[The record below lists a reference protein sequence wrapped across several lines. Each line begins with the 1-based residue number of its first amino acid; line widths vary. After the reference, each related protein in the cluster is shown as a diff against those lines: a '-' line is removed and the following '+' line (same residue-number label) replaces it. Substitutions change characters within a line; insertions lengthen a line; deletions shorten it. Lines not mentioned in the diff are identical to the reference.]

1 MLFSIGNSSRRK
13 MIYDGKAKTIFEG
26 PEPGTVIQ
34 YFKDDTVIGNGADNG
49 GKLDVI
55 AGKGVLN
62 NRISAHIMT
71 KLEGMGIP
79 THFLKSLNMREQLV
93 RQVEVIPVELIV
105 RNVAAGSLVKRFGMK
120 EGTVLNYPLVE
131 FYYKK
136 DDLGNPM
143 LSENHIMNLGVADP
157 YEIEEMVT
165 QAWRINDYLSGLFA
179 GVGIRLI
186 DFKLEFGRIYGE
198 YDEVYI
204 LLADEI
210 SPDSC
215 RLWDEKTGEKMD
227 RDRFR
232 ENLGGFIE
240 AYQDVAKRLG
250 LIPDSGII
258 QGGNID
264 EQIAAS
270 LEGIENELARERKL
284 RSINKAP
291 PSKPWK

>member
-1 MLFSIGNSSRRK
+1 MLFSSNKNSRRK
-13 MIYDGKAKTIFEG
+13 VLYEGKAKTIFEG

-34 YFKDDTVIGNGADNG
+34 YFKDDATAGNGA
-49 GKLDVI
+49 KHEII

-71 KLEGMGIP
+71 KLESIGIP
-79 THFLKSLNMREQLV
+79 THFLKSLNMREQLI
-93 RQVEVIPVELIV
+93 RQVEIIPLEVVV
-105 RNVAAGSLVKRFGMK
+105 RNVAAGSLVKKLGMK

-136 DDLGNPM
+136 DELNDPM
-143 LSENHIMNLGVADP
+143 VGENHIINMGWADP
-157 YEIEEMVT
+157 YELEEMVA
-165 QAWRINDYLSGLFA
+165 QAWRINDFLSGLFS
-179 GVGIRLI
+179 GIGIKLV
-186 DFKLEFGRIYGE
+186 DFKVEFGRLYGE
-198 YDEVYI
+198 YEEVYI

-210 SPDSC
+210 SPDNC
-215 RLWDEKTGEKMD
+215 RLWDEKTGEKLD
-227 RDRFR
+227 KDRFR
-232 ENLGGFIE
+232 QDLGGMVE

-250 LIPDSGII
+250 LIPESGIM
-258 QGGNID
+258 QGGNVD

-270 LEGIENELARERKL
+270 LGEIENEIARERKL

>member
-1 MLFSIGNSSRRK
+1 MIQFFGSKTPRRR
-13 MIYDGKAKTIFEG
+13 MIYDGKAKTIYEG

-34 YFKDDTVIGNGADNG
+34 YFKDDATAGNGAKHDI
-49 GKLDVI
+49 I

-93 RQVEVIPVELIV
+93 RQVEIIPLEVVV
-105 RNVAAGSLVKRFGMK
+105 RNIAAGSLCKRFGMK

-136 DDLGNPM
+136 DELNDPM
-143 LSENHIMNLGVADP
+143 VSENHILNMGWADP
-157 YEIEEMVT
+157 YELEEMVA
-165 QAWRINDYLSGLFA
+165 QAWRINDYLAGLFS
-179 GVGIRLI
+179 GIGIKLV
-186 DFKLEFGRIYGE
+186 DFKVEFGRLYGE
-198 YDEVYI
+198 YEEVYI

-210 SPDSC
+210 SPDNC
-215 RLWDEKTGEKMD
+215 RLWDEKSGDKLD
-227 RDRFR
+227 KDRFR
-232 ENLGGFIE
+232 QDLGGMIE

-250 LIPDSGII
+250 LIPQTGII
-258 QGGNID
+258 MGGNVD

-270 LEGIENELARERKL
+270 LSEIENDVARERKL